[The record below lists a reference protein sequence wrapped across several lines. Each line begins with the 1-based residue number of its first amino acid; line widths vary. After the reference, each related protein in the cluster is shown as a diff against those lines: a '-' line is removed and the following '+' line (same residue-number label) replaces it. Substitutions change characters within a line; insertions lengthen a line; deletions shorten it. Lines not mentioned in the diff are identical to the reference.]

1 MPRTGSRSRNGRVE
15 PSSPAPTASVW
26 WKWRSRPHSRRA
38 HPGDSMSNFLGV
50 GFKFPF
56 SVGPNGAIQLSRY
69 EANIEESVRVII
81 GTALGERQMRPEW
94 GCRVHDFVF
103 APHNT
108 ATQTLV
114 GHHVE
119 EALAKYES
127 ASAASRSRPCPTPI
141 RRSGFS

>member
-1 MPRTGSRSRNGRVE
+1 
-15 PSSPAPTASVW
+15 
-26 WKWRSRPHSRRA
+26 
-38 HPGDSMSNFLGV
+38 MSNFLGV

-69 EANIEESVRVII
+69 EANIEESVRIII

-103 APHNT
+103 APNNT

-114 GHHVE
+114 GHHIE
-119 EALAKYES
+119 EALDKHEFRIRTIHVEAPPDPDSAERTLVDLRYEVRTATS
-127 ASAASRSRPCPTPI
+127 ISDPH
-141 RRSGFS
+141 